1 MNTEIEMNKWREFF
15 ETLSKRRFEWKTSI
29 EVMGPDLGDQMLSDG
44 LPFNGITM
52 EKGETP
58 AISISVGENPD
69 AHQTHRISEP
79 TNVAFLDADNSNGDI
94 VEIEEKD
101 GTKTLLTFI
110 EAKGILIG
118 FAEFEGVAAVF

>member
-1 MNTEIEMNKWREFF
+1 MNTEIQINKWSEFF
-15 ETLSKRRFEWKTSI
+15 ETLSKRRFEWKTSV
-29 EVMGPDLGDQMLSDG
+29 EVLGPDLGDQMLSDG

-52 EKGETP
+52 EKREIP

-79 TNVAFLDADNSNGDI
+79 TKVAFLEADNSHGDI
-94 VEIEEKD
+94 VEIEEKN
-101 GTKTLLTFI
+101 GTKTLITFI
-110 EAKGILIG
+110 EPRGILIG

>member
-79 TNVAFLDADNSNGDI
+79 INVAFLDADNSKGDI